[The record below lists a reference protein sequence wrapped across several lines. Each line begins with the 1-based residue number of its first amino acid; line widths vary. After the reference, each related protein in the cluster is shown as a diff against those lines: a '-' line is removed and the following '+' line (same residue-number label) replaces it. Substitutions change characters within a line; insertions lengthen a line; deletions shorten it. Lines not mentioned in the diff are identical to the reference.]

1 MNNKWLLIF
10 LCLLPLISQAMD
22 APLPAQKSAGNAFI
36 ENPQALKDVRLDL
49 AGLKITNLN
58 NLSDIPGIDT
68 ITELDLSNNQ
78 LTRIPNNA
86 FSFMPNLQI
95 INLDHNEIATIEPL
109 AFNNLK
115 QLQQLFLDHNKLQ
128 KISIELAHL
137 FFLTKLGL
145 ANNMIE
151 KIATNAF
158 RDLWRLEIVDLSHN
172 RLVSL
177 PDDLFAPLQAHEIY
191 KSNYPGMNL
200 TFLDVSNNGIAHLPL
215 QFFKNLK
222 KLQFLDIS
230 NNPFKPTPGYKNAIL
245 KRMAEGALIDV

>member
-1 MNNKWLLIF
+1 MAHAMEVMPPVKNIWDLVKQSPDIISKRTKGNSLDFSGLQLTSLEGLDHIF
-10 LCLLPLISQAMD
+10 
-22 APLPAQKSAGNAFI
+22 
-36 ENPQALKDVRLDL
+36 
-49 AGLKITNLN
+49 
-58 NLSDIPGIDT
+58 GIQN
-68 ITELDLSNNQ
+68 IVQLDLSNNK
-78 LTRIPNNA
+78 LTIIPNNA
-86 FSFMPNLQI
+86 FSFMPNLQV
-95 INLDHNEIATIEPL
+95 INLDHNQITTIEPL

-145 ANNMIE
+145 ANNLIE

-172 RLVSL
+172 RLVGL

-191 KSNYPGMNL
+191 KRNYSGMNL
-200 TFLDVSNNGIAHLPL
+200 TFLDVSNNGIVHLPL
-215 QFFKNLK
+215 SFFNNLK
-222 KLQFLDIS
+222 KLQLLDIS

-245 KRMAEGALIDV
+245 KKMAEGALIDE